1 MLFYTLIHIVITN
14 GCVPSLQTMMPGCR
28 DRFIQGLVGTQ
39 TIRATPGVYRE
50 SQCIGCIPWA
60 ANPKH
65 YTFTPHTHLTPVRA
79 NSTSCLGVAWRLCR
93 WNPLRQP
100 VLKVMTR
107 FSQRFLQMA
116 GKRTSSF
123 SKMLK
128 MNLMM
133 KFPIWIGSAQVPSFK
148 RILIR
153 MVLRIGRGRTPE
165 KRREKRDSKTV
176 VCLLIGR
183 GSTRPA

>member
-1 MLFYTLIHIVITN
+1 MDVYHFCKPWRRVAEIDLFKAW
-14 GCVPSLQTMMPGCR
+14 
-28 DRFIQGLVGTQ
+28 LVWV
-39 TIRATPGVYRE
+39 TPGVYQE
-50 SQCIGCIPWA
+50 SQCISCIPWA

-79 NSTSCLGVAWRLCR
+79 NSTLWTKASWRLCR

-128 MNLMM
+128 MNWMM
-133 KFPIWIGSAQVPSFK
+133 KFPIWTGSAQVPSFK
-148 RILIR
+148 RIVIR

-165 KRREKRDSKTV
+165 KRGEKRDSKTV
-176 VCLLIGR
+176 VYLLISR
-183 GSTRPA
+183 GSVRLA